1 VTLFVAAPLSARTG
15 GIFMAQS
22 PNHQH
27 ARCAASMENNRMTI
41 ARALSVTLM
50 GLALPTPSA
59 QSQPAA
65 LQPPLAVH
73 TIKDG
78 RLYWVEGGGGNSTV
92 IIGDKGVIVIDA
104 KTTPEAGAA
113 LVAEVATLTPKP
125 IDTVIET
132 HSDGDHVNGI
142 VSFPKDIRVIA
153 HVNNRMEQL
162 AVYIYAAAEVGGGK
176 CLPPRDRLPNSVV
189 VKDRVAATI
198 DGVRMVFHHFGPA
211 HTNGDLIVEL
221 PDDRLAVV
229 GDLITNVVLTHPE
242 KNGTFAGW
250 LINAKGL
257 LALNV
262 NHYLGG
268 HATDLDTKD
277 SLRKRMADYQATGQ
291 QVDSMSAAGKSLA
304 DIKTALNVKDTM
316 GACRGLPYW
325 SLPEQEYYEQTN
337 RLRELK

>member
-1 VTLFVAAPLSARTG
+1 MPKSLPAALFVL
-15 GIFMAQS
+15 
-22 PNHQH
+22 
-27 ARCAASMENNRMTI
+27 AAST
-41 ARALSVTLM
+41 ASV
-50 GLALPTPSA
+50 
-59 QSQPAA
+59 QSQPM
-65 LQPPLAVH
+65 QPPLAVH

-104 KTTPEAGAA
+104 KTTAEAGSA
-113 LVAEVATLTPKP
+113 LVAEVAKLTPKP

-142 VSFPKDIRVIA
+142 VAFPRDVRVIA
-153 HVNNRMEQL
+153 HINNRMEQL
-162 AVYIYAAAEVGGGK
+162 AVSIYAAAEVGGGK
-176 CLPPRDRLPNSVV
+176 CLPPKDRLPNSVV
-189 VKDRVAATI
+189 IKDRVATTI
-198 DGVRMVFHHFGPA
+198 DGVRMVFHHYGPA

-242 KNGTFAGW
+242 KNGSFAGW
-250 LINAKGL
+250 LTNAKGL

-262 NHYLGG
+262 DHYLGG

-277 SLRKRMADYQATGQ
+277 SLRKRVADYLAIGQ
-291 QVDSMSAAGKSLA
+291 QVDSMAAAGKSLT

-325 SLPEQEYYEQTN
+325 SLPEQEYTEQTN
-337 RLRELK
+337 RLQELK